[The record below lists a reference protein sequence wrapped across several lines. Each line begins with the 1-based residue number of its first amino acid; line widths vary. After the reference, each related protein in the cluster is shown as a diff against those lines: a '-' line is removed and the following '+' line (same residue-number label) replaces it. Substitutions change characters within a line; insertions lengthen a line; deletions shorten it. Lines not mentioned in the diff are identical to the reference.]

1 MPYAAPHPC
10 AVSGCPTLVA
20 RGQARCESHERSK
33 DQARGTAHERG
44 YDASWRKYRK
54 RYLTDHP
61 LCVPHL
67 ARGEV
72 VPATVVHHRV
82 PHRGDERLFWDPQ
95 NHEGV
100 CAPCHDAV
108 VDEGDF
114 GR

>member
-1 MPYAAPHPC
+1 MPFAAPHPC
-10 AVSGCPTLVA
+10 GFGCPVLVP
-20 RGQARCESHERSK
+20 RGQARCDAHQAAREQERGS
-33 DQARGTAHERG
+33 AASRG
-44 YDASWRKYRK
+44 YDRAWRKYRLG
-54 RYLTDHP
+54 YLVEHP
-61 LCVPHL
+61 LCARHL
-67 ARGEV
+67 ALGQV